1 MKERPILFSGP
12 MVQPVLDDKKTKT
25 RRVIPWLAS
34 LECCPYGVPG
44 DRLWVR
50 ETWTTESPRWDGEK
64 PEAFMDSVLTH
75 NDALLYKATDK
86 DADRIWRPSIF
97 MPRWA
102 SRITLE
108 ITDVRVERLQD
119 ISEADA
125 EAEGATPQVV
135 LPGDA
140 VSYVAGFY
148 WLWDSIN
155 AKRGYGWDRNPLVW
169 VITFRRLKGE
179 SK

>member
-1 MKERPILFSGP
+1 MKEHPILFSGP

-108 ITDVRVERLQD
+108 ILDVHVERVQD
-119 ISEADA
+119 ISVEDII
-125 EAEGATPQVV
+125 AEGLSTR
-135 LPGDA
+135 LREHDA
-140 VSYVAGFY
+140 CCDLREQ
-148 WLWDSIN
+148 WQTLWDSIN

-169 VITFRRLKGE
+169 VITFRQLKGE